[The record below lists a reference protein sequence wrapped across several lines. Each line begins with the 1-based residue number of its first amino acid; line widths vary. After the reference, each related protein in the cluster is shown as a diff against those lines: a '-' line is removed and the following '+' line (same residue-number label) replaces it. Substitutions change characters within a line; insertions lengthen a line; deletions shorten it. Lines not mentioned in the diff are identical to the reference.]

1 MPTERS
7 YIGSLF
13 DVAVDLWKS
22 TPIQDN
28 QQFIDLCWVIIEE
41 VMGYHTFSEERL
53 LIMTA
58 TFVNIASFSNKTSFE
73 LAEGVNFPS
82 FLSQLLQLV
91 NSSYGF
97 VSKFFKNEEEITAF
111 NFKAIQ
117 NDVDDGNE
125 KQWDVEYSSNFAEL
139 VMHFIVV
146 FKTISPM
153 LPIQYTHSLKTFYSE
168 FIRS

>member
-28 QQFIDLCWVIIEE
+28 QQFIDFCCVIIEE

-58 TFVNIASFSNKTSFE
+58 TIVNIASFFNKTSFE

-97 VSKFFKNEEEITAF
+97 VFKFFQK
-111 NFKAIQ
+111 
-117 NDVDDGNE
+117 
-125 KQWDVEYSSNFAEL
+125 
-139 VMHFIVV
+139 
-146 FKTISPM
+146 
-153 LPIQYTHSLKTFYSE
+153 
-168 FIRS
+168 